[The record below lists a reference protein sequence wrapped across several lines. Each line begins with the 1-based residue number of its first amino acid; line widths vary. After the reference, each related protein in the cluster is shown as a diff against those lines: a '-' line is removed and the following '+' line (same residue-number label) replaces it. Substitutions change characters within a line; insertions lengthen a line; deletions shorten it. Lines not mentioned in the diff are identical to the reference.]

1 MAGENPQPRTKFIH
15 IVASLEQVLDL
26 KQMGFEDIVG
36 RLLEYE
42 ERVGEETQSED
53 QGPQTLSVE
62 ATGSFKKETEA
73 VITRRRY
80 NRGSYNYGGYGRG
93 SFGGDSSG
101 RGMGRGKST
110 LQSQGGETDAGEGHE
125 EDDVMED
132 ITQDN
137 HEDEVGEVVQGVPQ
151 LTSERR
157 AKINKNRWFLVDISI
172 EVFDRYKRGG
182 VSRHLMK
189 ILNDMWGE
197 AERHSSLLKAKKIM
211 RPHLKM
217 VDDWS
222 RSVITRP
229 HLKKV
234 DDWSILEPSRVLMM
248 LESCR
253 ILENIKPSRVMIF
266 GYSVLVVEVVQRV
279 LQEAIQGVEQEV
291 CAQGILLAE
300 VVHEVLHEVV
310 QDVIQ
315 GAEQEDC
322 VQGIVE
328 VVQALVQEVIQGA
341 EQEGDAQRM
350 LVDTKMQSNLK
361 LSNLKISKAEE
372 EQEIVCQQRLKLR
385 MFKAKKKLGSS
396 INKSLMKNKR
406 SSSAGELV
414 QLKQGARVAQR
425 SSRSSSSSYS
435 RSSSE
440 GSSEESS

>member
-1 MAGENPQPRTKFIH
+1 MRQGWSASSCLEISKATCLQAEGLAEGRAEGLAAG
-15 IVASLEQVLDL
+15 
-26 KQMGFEDIVG
+26 
-36 RLLEYE
+36 LLI
-42 ERVGEETQSED
+42 RGE
-53 QGPQTLSVE
+53 
-62 ATGSFKKETEA
+62 
-73 VITRRRY
+73 
-80 NRGSYNYGGYGRG
+80 
-93 SFGGDSSG
+93 
-101 RGMGRGKST
+101 
-110 LQSQGGETDAGEGHE
+110 DAGEGHE
-125 EDDVMED
+125 AGNVIED

-137 HEDEVGEVVQGVPQ
+137 HEGEVGEVVQGLAQ
-151 LTSERR
+151 LR
-157 AKINKNRWFLVDISI
+157 
-172 EVFDRYKRGG
+172 RGG

-197 AERHSSLLKAKKIM
+197 AEHHSSLLKAKKIM

-217 VDDWS
+217 VDDWL

-248 LESCR
+248 LESSQ

-279 LQEAIQGVEQEV
+279 LQKIIQGVEQEV
-291 CAQGILLAE
+291 CAHGILLAE

-315 GAEQEDC
+315 GAEQEGC

-341 EQEGDAQRM
+341 EQEGDAQGM

-361 LSNLKISKAEE
+361 ISKAKE
-372 EQEIVCQQRLKLR
+372 EQEIVSQQRTR
-385 MFKAKKKLGSS
+385 GVAQQGSS
-396 INKSLMKNKR
+396 C
-406 SSSAGELV
+406 SSSG
-414 QLKQGARVAQR
+414 GARIARR
-425 SSRSSSSSYS
+425 SLRSSSSSYS

-440 GSSEESS
+440 GSSEVAQRRARESSSEGAREGSSRGELMKKKRESLRESSKSLV